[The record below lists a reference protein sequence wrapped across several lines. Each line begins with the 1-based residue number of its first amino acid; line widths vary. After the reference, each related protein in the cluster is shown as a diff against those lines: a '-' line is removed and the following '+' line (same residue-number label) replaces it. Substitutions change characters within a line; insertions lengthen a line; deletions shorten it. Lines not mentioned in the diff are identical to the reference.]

1 MNIETRHVID
11 KVEIDENTKTIGVRT
26 RIQQWVVSS
35 EGEILV
41 QDNAG
46 FHRVSLS
53 PGDWSG
59 ADANGVR
66 NYADLVWTQSAI
78 DAWNAIQAQNSSR
91 RLF

>member
-46 FHRVSLS
+46 FHRVSLN

-59 ADANGVR
+59 AESHGVR

-78 DAWNAIQAQNSSR
+78 DAWNVIQAQNSSR